1 MEFDPQRSFL
11 IPQSQINWSRKKT
24 LAKSPFRPLRVPSC
38 PSFWASS
45 KKNKIQLKDPKFLKP
60 RHQNWSR
67 IWQIRFK
74 KTRCSLK
81 QLKKTDPW
89 IPVLPSYPLVKHG
102 RQKFPSNSSMEHIPA
117 RNIEQTTY
125 LLDVPINSIE
135 HLHLSWWFPTT
146 LTFFSNFFSW
156 FNIDVPIKTMEN
168 LRFTMF
174 FTIFYRNPWL
184 RTLRKPRGP
193 KLARCVRSSNC
204 RWRSAGRWS
213 SSFDAPKTAPR
224 SRHERCGKR
233 LGVTTLWWTNIT
245 MERSTIFN
253 G

>member
-1 MEFDPQRSFL
+1 MEFDPQRSGL
-11 IPQSQINWSRKKT
+11 IPQSQIIPDQLVAQKNI
-24 LAKSPFRPLRVPSC
+24 AKSPFRPLRVPSC

-45 KKNKIQLKDPKFLKP
+45 KKNKIQLTDPKFLKP

-67 IWQIRFK
+67 ILQIRFK
-74 KTRCSLK
+74 KIRCSLK
-81 QLKKTDPW
+81 QLKKNWSLDPRAPI
-89 IPVLPSYPLVKHG
+89 IPSCQTWQV
-102 RQKFPSNSSMEHIPA
+102 KFPSNSSMEHIPA
-117 RNIEQTTY
+117 INIEQTTY

-135 HLHLSWWFPTT
+135 HLHLSCWFPTT
-146 LTFFSNFFSW
+146 LTFFPNFFSW

-213 SSFDAPKTAPR
+213 SSFDAPKNRTAKPPFR
-224 SRHERCGKR
+224 TVRRTAGCDYP
-233 LGVTTLWWTNIT
+233 LVN
-245 MERSTIFN
+245 
-253 G
+253 